1 MTIDRTQWKD
11 DNVLLVAVIW
21 KKRALPVYWQIL
33 NKRGASNLR
42 EQQAVIRPVL
52 RLLKNYELVFIGD
65 REFHSVELSYW
76 LKGYSKRTNKV
87 YFAFRQKQN
96 THLKTRRGSHQKL
109 RELKLRPGL
118 KLFFVGIDITK
129 EKGFGKFNLAAYWKR
144 KYRGK
149 EEKEPWYILTN
160 LDSLEDVLK
169 VYRTRGG
176 IEAMFKDCKT
186 GGYNLEGTKAKT
198 ERLTT
203 LILLIALA
211 YTAASLKGKILKSL
225 GKQKYIARLKELK
238 RIERRHSD
246 LWIGLYGHTWI
257 LALDF
262 CKEWM
267 NQIMKNN
274 LNKLSFYQRGL
285 RAMSLIQAVS

>member
-1 MTIDRTQWKD
+1 M
-11 DNVLLVAVIW
+11 
-21 KKRALPVYWQIL
+21 
-33 NKRGASNLR
+33 
-42 EQQAVIRPVL
+42 
-52 RLLKNYELVFIGD
+52 
-65 REFHSVELSYW
+65 
-76 LKGYSKRTNKV
+76 
-87 YFAFRQKQN
+87 
-96 THLKTRRGSHQKL
+96 
-109 RELKLRPGL
+109 

-169 VYRTRGG
+169 VYRSRTG

-211 YTAASLKGKILKSL
+211 YTAASLKGKIFKSL
-225 GKQKYIARLKELK
+225 GQQKYIARLKELK
-238 RIERRHSD
+238 RIERRHSNF
-246 LWIGLYGHTWI
+246 WIGLSGHIWI

-274 LNKLSFYQRGL
+274 LNKLSSYQRGL
-285 RAMSLIQAVS
+285 RAMSLIQSVS

>member
-1 MTIDRTQWKD
+1 M
-11 DNVLLVAVIW
+11 
-21 KKRALPVYWQIL
+21 
-33 NKRGASNLR
+33 S
-42 EQQAVIRPVL
+42 
-52 RLLKNYELVFIGD
+52 
-65 REFHSVELSYW
+65 
-76 LKGYSKRTNKV
+76 
-87 YFAFRQKQN
+87 FAFRQKQN
-96 THLKTRRGSHQKL
+96 THLKTRRESYQKL
-109 RELKLRPGL
+109 RDLGLFPGM
-118 KLFFVGIDITK
+118 KLFFVGIEITK

-169 VYRTRGG
+169 VYRTRAG

-211 YTAASLKGKILKSL
+211 YTAASLKGKIFKSL
-225 GKQKYIARLKELK
+225 GQQKYIARLKELK
-238 RIERRHSD
+238 RIERRHSNF
-246 LWIGLYGHTWI
+246 WIGLYGHIWI

-285 RAMSLIQAVS
+285 RAMSLMQSVT

>member
-96 THLKTRRGSHQKL
+96 SHLKTRRGSHQKL

-118 KLFFVGIDITK
+118 
-129 EKGFGKFNLAAYWKR
+129 NCAA
-144 KYRGK
+144 
-149 EEKEPWYILTN
+149 ET
-160 LDSLEDVLK
+160 
-169 VYRTRGG
+169 
-176 IEAMFKDCKT
+176 
-186 GGYNLEGTKAKT
+186 
-198 ERLTT
+198 
-203 LILLIALA
+203 
-211 YTAASLKGKILKSL
+211 
-225 GKQKYIARLKELK
+225 
-238 RIERRHSD
+238 
-246 LWIGLYGHTWI
+246 
-257 LALDF
+257 
-262 CKEWM
+262 
-267 NQIMKNN
+267 
-274 LNKLSFYQRGL
+274 
-285 RAMSLIQAVS
+285 